1 MRISFYY
8 TAAIL
13 AVASTSILA
22 CGGAE
27 PAPQEP
33 VAMAEP
39 PAPTAT
45 SPEASSQLAPEAKP
59 EPPPEAKPA
68 DPTAD
73 AKAANMKAAETKPA
87 DAKPADAKL
96 ADTKAAAPSSIEGT
110 LVSKT
115 GSLIVIDVPDAAP
128 SPGAK
133 GTLYRQFSQQFGP
146 VQASGWLGIADVTVK
161 DVSGGKVRLTMNA
174 EKSTI
179 MVDGKKVN
187 HFTSGTRVKLELE
200 K

>member
-1 MRISFYY
+1 MRISFYC
-8 TAAIL
+8 TAAIF
-13 AVASTSILA
+13 AVSSTSLLA
-22 CGGAE
+22 CGGAG
-27 PAPQEP
+27 PAPEEP
-33 VAMAEP
+33 VAIAEP
-39 PAPTAT
+39 PAPAAT
-45 SPEASSQLAPEAKP
+45 SPEASSPPAPEAKP

-68 DPTAD
+68 DPEAAD
-73 AKAANMKAAETKPA
+73 LKAANTKSADAKPA
-87 DAKPADAKL
+87 DAKPADAKP
-96 ADTKAAAPSSIEGT
+96 AAPSSIEGT

-128 SPGAK
+128 SPGVK
-133 GTLYRQFSQQFGP
+133 GTLYRQFSQQIGP

-161 DVSGGKVRLTMNA
+161 DVSGGKIRLTMNA

-187 HFTSGTRVKLELE
+187 HFTSGTRVKLEIEKLE